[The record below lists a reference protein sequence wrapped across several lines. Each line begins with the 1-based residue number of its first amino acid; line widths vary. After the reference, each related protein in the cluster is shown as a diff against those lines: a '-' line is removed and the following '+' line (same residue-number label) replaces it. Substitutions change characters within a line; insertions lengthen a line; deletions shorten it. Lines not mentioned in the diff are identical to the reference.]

1 MSITILR
8 LGLWILILSLALY
21 VVDTSFT
28 NSPLAEL
35 VNVGLVQNVL
45 MLGAGLFVLG
55 IVMRIFDKTAGKV
68 LQKSSHCRICNTVI
82 PNGQI
87 YCRVHLRGMLEREDR
102 KTHSTRIR

>member
-1 MSITILR
+1 
-8 LGLWILILSLALY
+8 ILILSLALY

-68 LQKSSHCRICNTVI
+68 LQKSSHCRVCNTVI